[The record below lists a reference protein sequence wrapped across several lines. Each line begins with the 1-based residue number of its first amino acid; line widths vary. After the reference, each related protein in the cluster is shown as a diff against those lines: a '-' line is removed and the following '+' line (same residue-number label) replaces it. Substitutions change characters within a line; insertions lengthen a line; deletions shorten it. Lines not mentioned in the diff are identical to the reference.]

1 MIVHTPNMV
10 KFLLKNGA
18 FVDVN
23 CARSSLDTD
32 EQDKEGTELHLV
44 KKGRVDILKYWLE
57 SGANR
62 NLTDQKGRIPLRKF
76 LAMKDMKL

>member
-1 MIVHTPNMV
+1 MV

-18 FVDVN
+18 FVDEN

-44 KKGRVDILKYWLE
+44 DILKYWLE
-57 SGANR
+57 SGAANR